1 MLKKF
6 NLHRFEFGFFAFFDT
21 IKCLEVMMENNEK
34 NNKTNETIEYN
45 AGALKVLEGLEHV
58 RKRPSMYIGSTSES
72 GLHHLVF
79 EVVDNS
85 IDEAMAGFCTEIV
98 VKMGK
103 DGSIT
108 VIDNGRGIPVD
119 EHPELHISGVEV
131 ALTKL
136 NAGGKFEGKVYH
148 VSGGLHGVGVSVV
161 NALSKYLKV
170 RVYRNGK
177 IYEQEYVRGKP
188 QYPLREVGSSL
199 FNNTGT
205 EITFIPDDEIFETVE
220 FKEEIIK
227 EKLKELAYLNKGL
240 RIKFINEKT
249 GVEEVYESKEGIVE
263 LVKDIN
269 KDEQV
274 IPENPIYFSY
284 EEDHFFVEIA
294 MQYNSGFSSEIH
306 SFVNNIRT
314 TEGGTHE
321 LGFKQ
326 ALTKLLNDEGIQLK
340 MIKDEALTFDDVK
353 EGLVAVINVR
363 MLEPQFEGQTKTKLG
378 NAEVKT
384 KVYNIVKDQLTL
396 YFDKHVG
403 ELEKV
408 LKKVLLAQSA
418 RIAAKKAKELVRRKG
433 ALDFSGRLPGKLAD
447 CSLND
452 PAQTELYIVEGESA
466 GGSAKQARDRRF
478 QAVLPLRGKILNV
491 EKANLAHALSSE
503 EIKNLITSLGCGVG
517 EDFKEEHLRY
527 HKIIIMTDADSVTYD
542 TPTFVFDKKSEMLK
556 LVKVGDFIEN
566 QCKDPKDY
574 QVFACN
580 LDKKTFSLR
589 DIKETIRHQLKT
601 DLYEVKT
608 RFGYSVKVTAYHNV
622 FTYRNG
628 EFETIPTEELK
639 VGDSIVLPSSM
650 PRVDKKVKID
660 ITPLLKEYGDDIQVR
675 IHRSKI
681 SEIPESAWI
690 DLSLDEWKE
699 IEEKR
704 KEKKISREKLADDIG
719 IYHTVIEQW
728 EQKIDNVMPKYGEF
742 KKYINS
748 LGLDEKEI
756 LQDAYLYIPI
766 THLTKDPLTEGN
778 LEYYYKNHTRK
789 LKVIFDLDE
798 KLAYLL
804 GFYIGDGYFAGTKDN
819 PNRFVISLGKDRS
832 HYANKISNAIKSVL
846 NAEVFESKNGNIS
859 ELTFHSFEFR
869 LILQSLGL
877 LEKKSFEKFVP
888 DEIFNVEENIQKS
901 FLKGYLESDG
911 SIVVKSYKG
920 KKSVKLT
927 FTTASEALRDGIVFL
942 FRQLGIFPGISKR
955 ISKDH
960 PRKDGTLIKSNYP
973 RYIISIEG
981 VEQIES
987 LKEVWSEHKKS
998 KVLEDYL
1005 SKSDKSKSSYKK
1017 TFVGDAVLLP
1027 ITSIKKVKY
1036 DKPYVYDFS
1045 IEKDE
1050 NFVAGLG
1057 GFLLHNTDGAHIAT
1071 LLLTFFFR
1079 YMRPLIEK
1087 GYLYIAQPPLY
1098 RVSYDKEVHYAYSDE
1113 ELKHILG
1120 KLKDPSKAE
1129 VQRYKG
1135 LGEMDPQQLWET
1147 TMDPARRI
1155 IKRVT
1160 IEDAEKADKLFE
1172 LLMGSEVQ
1180 PRKEFIM
1187 DHAKEVNNL
1196 DI

>member
-1 MLKKF
+1 M
-6 NLHRFEFGFFAFFDT
+6 D
-21 IKCLEVMMENNEK
+21 EK
-34 NNKTNETIEYN
+34 EKLNSENKTERPETIEYN
-45 AGALKVLEGLEHV
+45 AESLKVLEGLEHV

-85 IDEAMAGFCTEIV
+85 IDEAMAGFCTEIT
-98 VKMGK
+98 VKMGR

-108 VIDNGRGIPVD
+108 IIDNGRGIPVD

-161 NALSKYLKV
+161 NALSKHLKV

-188 QYPLREVGSSL
+188 LYPLKEVGNSL

-240 RIKFINEKT
+240 KIKFINEKT
-249 GVEEVYESKEGIVE
+249 GEEVTYESREGILD

-274 IPENPIYFSY
+274 IPENPIYFSQ
-284 EEDHFFVEIA
+284 EEDHFFVEVA
-294 MQYNSGFSSEIH
+294 MQYNAGFSSEIH

-326 ALTKLLNDEGIQLK
+326 ALTKLLNDEGVQLK

-353 EGLVAVINVR
+353 EGLVAIINVR

-378 NAEVKT
+378 NAEVKN
-384 KVYNIVKDQLTL
+384 KVYNIVKTQLTL
-396 YFDKHVG
+396 YFDKHVD
-403 ELEKV
+403 ELQQI

-466 GGSAKQARDRRF
+466 GGSAKQARDRKF

-491 EKANLAHALSSE
+491 EKVNMAHALSSE

-517 EDFKEEHLRY
+517 EDFREEHLRY
-527 HKIIIMTDADSVTYD
+527 HKIIIMTDADV
-542 TPTFVFDKKSEMLK
+542 
-556 LVKVGDFIEN
+556 
-566 QCKDPKDY
+566 
-574 QVFACN
+574 
-580 LDKKTFSLR
+580 
-589 DIKETIRHQLKT
+589 
-601 DLYEVKT
+601 
-608 RFGYSVKVTAYHNV
+608 
-622 FTYRNG
+622 
-628 EFETIPTEELK
+628 
-639 VGDSIVLPSSM
+639 
-650 PRVDKKVKID
+650 
-660 ITPLLKEYGDDIQVR
+660 
-675 IHRSKI
+675 
-681 SEIPESAWI
+681 
-690 DLSLDEWKE
+690 
-699 IEEKR
+699 
-704 KEKKISREKLADDIG
+704 
-719 IYHTVIEQW
+719 
-728 EQKIDNVMPKYGEF
+728 
-742 KKYINS
+742 
-748 LGLDEKEI
+748 
-756 LQDAYLYIPI
+756 
-766 THLTKDPLTEGN
+766 
-778 LEYYYKNHTRK
+778 
-789 LKVIFDLDE
+789 
-798 KLAYLL
+798 
-804 GFYIGDGYFAGTKDN
+804 
-819 PNRFVISLGKDRS
+819 
-832 HYANKISNAIKSVL
+832 
-846 NAEVFESKNGNIS
+846 
-859 ELTFHSFEFR
+859 
-869 LILQSLGL
+869 
-877 LEKKSFEKFVP
+877 
-888 DEIFNVEENIQKS
+888 
-901 FLKGYLESDG
+901 
-911 SIVVKSYKG
+911 
-920 KKSVKLT
+920 
-927 FTTASEALRDGIVFL
+927 
-942 FRQLGIFPGISKR
+942 
-955 ISKDH
+955 
-960 PRKDGTLIKSNYP
+960 
-973 RYIISIEG
+973 
-981 VEQIES
+981 
-987 LKEVWSEHKKS
+987 
-998 KVLEDYL
+998 
-1005 SKSDKSKSSYKK
+1005 
-1017 TFVGDAVLLP
+1017 
-1027 ITSIKKVKY
+1027 
-1036 DKPYVYDFS
+1036 
-1045 IEKDE
+1045 
-1050 NFVAGLG
+1050 
-1057 GFLLHNTDGAHIAT
+1057 DGAHIRT

-1098 RVSYDKEVHYAYSDE
+1098 RVSYDKEVRYAYSDE
-1113 ELKHILG
+1113 ELKHIMEH
-1120 KLKDPSKAE
+1120 LKDPNKAE

-1147 TMDPARRI
+1147 TMDPTRRI

-1160 IEDAEKADKLFE
+1160 IEEAEQADKLFE

-1187 DHAKEVNNL
+1187 NHAKEVVNL

>member
-1 MLKKF
+1 MRMLKKF

-403 ELEKV
+403 ELEKI

-589 DIKETIRHQLKT
+589 DIKETILHQLKT

-675 IHRSKI
+675 IHRNEI

-690 DLSLDEWKE
+690 DLSLDEWKK
-699 IEEKR
+699 IEN
-704 KEKKISREKLADDIG
+704 L
-719 IYHTVIEQW
+719 
-728 EQKIDNVMPKYGEF
+728 
-742 KKYINS
+742 
-748 LGLDEKEI
+748 
-756 LQDAYLYIPI
+756 
-766 THLTKDPLTEGN
+766 LTEGN

-832 HYANKISNAIKSVL
+832 HYANKISNAIKSAL
-846 NAEVFESKNGNIS
+846 SAEVFESKNGNIS
-859 ELTFHSFEFR
+859 EITFHSFEFR

-973 RYIISIEG
+973 GYIISVEG
-981 VEQIES
+981 IEQIES

-1005 SKSDKSKSSYKK
+1005 SKSDKSESSYKK

>member
-1 MLKKF
+1 MAEKEKF
-6 NLHRFEFGFFAFFDT
+6 NSE
-21 IKCLEVMMENNEK
+21 
-34 NNKTNETIEYN
+34 NKTERPETIEYN
-45 AGALKVLEGLEHV
+45 AESLKVLEGLEHV

-85 IDEAMAGFCTEIV
+85 IDEAMAGFCTEIT
-98 VKMGK
+98 VKMGR

-108 VIDNGRGIPVD
+108 IIDNGRGIPVD

-161 NALSKYLKV
+161 NALSKHLKV

-188 QYPLREVGSSL
+188 LYPLKEVGNSL

-240 RIKFINEKT
+240 KIKFINEKT
-249 GVEEVYESKEGIVE
+249 GEEVTYESREGILD

-274 IPENPIYFSY
+274 IPENPIYFSQ
-284 EEDHFFVEIA
+284 EEDHFFVEVA
-294 MQYNSGFSSEIH
+294 MQYNAGFSSEIH

-326 ALTKLLNDEGIQLK
+326 ALTKLLNDEGVQLK

-353 EGLVAVINVR
+353 EGLVAIINVR

-378 NAEVKT
+378 NAEVKN
-384 KVYNIVKDQLTL
+384 KVYNIVKTQLTL
-396 YFDKHVG
+396 YFDKHVD
-403 ELEKV
+403 ELQQI

-466 GGSAKQARDRRF
+466 GGSAKQARDRKF

-491 EKANLAHALSSE
+491 EKVNMAHALSSE

-517 EDFKEEHLRY
+517 EDFREEHLRY
-527 HKIIIMTDADSVTYD
+527 HKIIIMTDADV
-542 TPTFVFDKKSEMLK
+542 
-556 LVKVGDFIEN
+556 
-566 QCKDPKDY
+566 
-574 QVFACN
+574 
-580 LDKKTFSLR
+580 
-589 DIKETIRHQLKT
+589 
-601 DLYEVKT
+601 
-608 RFGYSVKVTAYHNV
+608 
-622 FTYRNG
+622 
-628 EFETIPTEELK
+628 
-639 VGDSIVLPSSM
+639 
-650 PRVDKKVKID
+650 
-660 ITPLLKEYGDDIQVR
+660 
-675 IHRSKI
+675 
-681 SEIPESAWI
+681 
-690 DLSLDEWKE
+690 
-699 IEEKR
+699 
-704 KEKKISREKLADDIG
+704 
-719 IYHTVIEQW
+719 
-728 EQKIDNVMPKYGEF
+728 
-742 KKYINS
+742 
-748 LGLDEKEI
+748 
-756 LQDAYLYIPI
+756 
-766 THLTKDPLTEGN
+766 
-778 LEYYYKNHTRK
+778 
-789 LKVIFDLDE
+789 
-798 KLAYLL
+798 
-804 GFYIGDGYFAGTKDN
+804 
-819 PNRFVISLGKDRS
+819 
-832 HYANKISNAIKSVL
+832 
-846 NAEVFESKNGNIS
+846 
-859 ELTFHSFEFR
+859 
-869 LILQSLGL
+869 
-877 LEKKSFEKFVP
+877 
-888 DEIFNVEENIQKS
+888 
-901 FLKGYLESDG
+901 
-911 SIVVKSYKG
+911 
-920 KKSVKLT
+920 
-927 FTTASEALRDGIVFL
+927 
-942 FRQLGIFPGISKR
+942 
-955 ISKDH
+955 
-960 PRKDGTLIKSNYP
+960 
-973 RYIISIEG
+973 
-981 VEQIES
+981 
-987 LKEVWSEHKKS
+987 
-998 KVLEDYL
+998 
-1005 SKSDKSKSSYKK
+1005 
-1017 TFVGDAVLLP
+1017 
-1027 ITSIKKVKY
+1027 
-1036 DKPYVYDFS
+1036 
-1045 IEKDE
+1045 
-1050 NFVAGLG
+1050 
-1057 GFLLHNTDGAHIAT
+1057 DGAHIRT

-1098 RVSYDKEVHYAYSDE
+1098 RVSYDKEVRYAYSDE
-1113 ELKHILG
+1113 ELKHIMEH
-1120 KLKDPSKAE
+1120 LKDPNKAE

-1147 TMDPARRI
+1147 TMDPTRRI

-1160 IEDAEKADKLFE
+1160 IEEAEQADKLFE

-1187 DHAKEVNNL
+1187 NHAKEVVNL

>member
-1 MLKKF
+1 MDEKEKF
-6 NLHRFEFGFFAFFDT
+6 NSE
-21 IKCLEVMMENNEK
+21 
-34 NNKTNETIEYN
+34 NKTERPETIEYN
-45 AGALKVLEGLEHV
+45 AESLKVLEGLEHV

-85 IDEAMAGFCTEIV
+85 IDEAMAGFCTEIT
-98 VKMGK
+98 VKMGR

-108 VIDNGRGIPVD
+108 IIDNGRGIPVD

-161 NALSKYLKV
+161 NALSKHLKV

-188 QYPLREVGSSL
+188 LYPLKEVGNSL

-240 RIKFINEKT
+240 KIKFINEKT
-249 GVEEVYESKEGIVE
+249 GEEVTYESREGILD

-274 IPENPIYFSY
+274 IPENPVYFSQ
-284 EEDHFFVEIA
+284 EEDHFFVEVA
-294 MQYNSGFSSEIH
+294 MQYNAGFSSEIH

-326 ALTKLLNDEGIQLK
+326 ALTKLLNDEGVQLK

-353 EGLVAVINVR
+353 EGLVAIINVR

-378 NAEVKT
+378 NAEVKN
-384 KVYNIVKDQLTL
+384 KVYNIVKTQLTL
-396 YFDKHVG
+396 YFDKHVD
-403 ELEKV
+403 ELQQI

-466 GGSAKQARDRRF
+466 GGSAKQARDRKF

-491 EKANLAHALSSE
+491 EKVNMAHALSSE

-517 EDFKEEHLRY
+517 EDFREEHLRY
-527 HKIIIMTDADSVTYD
+527 HKIIIMTDADV
-542 TPTFVFDKKSEMLK
+542 
-556 LVKVGDFIEN
+556 
-566 QCKDPKDY
+566 
-574 QVFACN
+574 
-580 LDKKTFSLR
+580 
-589 DIKETIRHQLKT
+589 
-601 DLYEVKT
+601 
-608 RFGYSVKVTAYHNV
+608 
-622 FTYRNG
+622 
-628 EFETIPTEELK
+628 
-639 VGDSIVLPSSM
+639 
-650 PRVDKKVKID
+650 
-660 ITPLLKEYGDDIQVR
+660 
-675 IHRSKI
+675 
-681 SEIPESAWI
+681 
-690 DLSLDEWKE
+690 
-699 IEEKR
+699 
-704 KEKKISREKLADDIG
+704 
-719 IYHTVIEQW
+719 
-728 EQKIDNVMPKYGEF
+728 
-742 KKYINS
+742 
-748 LGLDEKEI
+748 
-756 LQDAYLYIPI
+756 
-766 THLTKDPLTEGN
+766 
-778 LEYYYKNHTRK
+778 
-789 LKVIFDLDE
+789 
-798 KLAYLL
+798 
-804 GFYIGDGYFAGTKDN
+804 
-819 PNRFVISLGKDRS
+819 
-832 HYANKISNAIKSVL
+832 
-846 NAEVFESKNGNIS
+846 
-859 ELTFHSFEFR
+859 
-869 LILQSLGL
+869 
-877 LEKKSFEKFVP
+877 
-888 DEIFNVEENIQKS
+888 
-901 FLKGYLESDG
+901 
-911 SIVVKSYKG
+911 
-920 KKSVKLT
+920 
-927 FTTASEALRDGIVFL
+927 
-942 FRQLGIFPGISKR
+942 
-955 ISKDH
+955 
-960 PRKDGTLIKSNYP
+960 
-973 RYIISIEG
+973 
-981 VEQIES
+981 
-987 LKEVWSEHKKS
+987 
-998 KVLEDYL
+998 
-1005 SKSDKSKSSYKK
+1005 
-1017 TFVGDAVLLP
+1017 
-1027 ITSIKKVKY
+1027 
-1036 DKPYVYDFS
+1036 
-1045 IEKDE
+1045 
-1050 NFVAGLG
+1050 
-1057 GFLLHNTDGAHIAT
+1057 DGAHIRT

-1098 RVSYDKEVHYAYSDE
+1098 RVSYDKEVRYAYSDE
-1113 ELKHILG
+1113 ELKHIMEH
-1120 KLKDPSKAE
+1120 LKDPNKAE

-1147 TMDPARRI
+1147 TMDPTRRI

-1160 IEDAEKADKLFE
+1160 IEEAEQADKLFE

-1187 DHAKEVNNL
+1187 NHAKEVVNL

>member
-1 MLKKF
+1 
-6 NLHRFEFGFFAFFDT
+6 
-21 IKCLEVMMENNEK
+21 MENNEK

-45 AGALKVLEGLEHV
+45 AGALKVLEGLQHV

-403 ELEKV
+403 ELEKI

-589 DIKETIRHQLKT
+589 DIKETILHQLKT

-675 IHRSKI
+675 IHRNEI

-690 DLSLDEWKE
+690 DLSLDEWKK
-699 IEEKR
+699 IEN
-704 KEKKISREKLADDIG
+704 L
-719 IYHTVIEQW
+719 
-728 EQKIDNVMPKYGEF
+728 
-742 KKYINS
+742 
-748 LGLDEKEI
+748 
-756 LQDAYLYIPI
+756 
-766 THLTKDPLTEGN
+766 LTEGN

-832 HYANKISNAIKSVL
+832 HYANKISNAIKSAL
-846 NAEVFESKNGNIS
+846 SAEVFESKNGNIS
-859 ELTFHSFEFR
+859 EITFHSFEFR

-973 RYIISIEG
+973 GYIISVEG
-981 VEQIES
+981 IEQIES

-1005 SKSDKSKSSYKK
+1005 SKSDKSESSYKK

>member
-1 MLKKF
+1 
-6 NLHRFEFGFFAFFDT
+6 
-21 IKCLEVMMENNEK
+21 MENNEK

-403 ELEKV
+403 ELEKI

-589 DIKETIRHQLKT
+589 DIKETILHQLKT

-675 IHRSKI
+675 IHRNEI

-690 DLSLDEWKE
+690 DLSLDEWKK
-699 IEEKR
+699 IEN
-704 KEKKISREKLADDIG
+704 L
-719 IYHTVIEQW
+719 
-728 EQKIDNVMPKYGEF
+728 
-742 KKYINS
+742 
-748 LGLDEKEI
+748 
-756 LQDAYLYIPI
+756 
-766 THLTKDPLTEGN
+766 LTEGN

-832 HYANKISNAIKSVL
+832 HYANKISNAIKSAL
-846 NAEVFESKNGNIS
+846 SAEVFESKNGNIS
-859 ELTFHSFEFR
+859 EITFHSFEFR

-973 RYIISIEG
+973 GYIISVEG
-981 VEQIES
+981 IEQIES

-1005 SKSDKSKSSYKK
+1005 SKSDKSESSYKK

>member
-1 MLKKF
+1 
-6 NLHRFEFGFFAFFDT
+6 
-21 IKCLEVMMENNEK
+21 MENNEK
-34 NNKTNETIEYN
+34 NNKANETIEYN

-284 EEDHFFVEIA
+284 EEDHFFVEVA

-403 ELEKV
+403 ELEKI

-556 LVKVGDFIEN
+556 LIKVGDFIEN

-589 DIKETIRHQLKT
+589 DIKDIIRHQLKT

-639 VGDSIVLPSSM
+639 VGDIIVLPSSM

-690 DLSLDEWKE
+690 DLSLDEWKR
-699 IEEKR
+699 IED
-704 KEKKISREKLADDIG
+704 L
-719 IYHTVIEQW
+719 
-728 EQKIDNVMPKYGEF
+728 
-742 KKYINS
+742 
-748 LGLDEKEI
+748 
-756 LQDAYLYIPI
+756 
-766 THLTKDPLTEGN
+766 LTEGN

-832 HYANKISNAIKSVL
+832 HYANKISNAIKSAL
-846 NAEVFESKNGNIS
+846 SAEVFESKNGNTS

-888 DEIFNVEENIQKS
+888 DEIFNVEQNIQKS

-942 FRQLGIFPGISKR
+942 LRQLGIFPSISKR

-973 RYIISIEG
+973 GYIILVEG
-981 VEQIES
+981 IEQIEA

-1005 SKSDKSKSSYKK
+1005 SKSDKSMSSYKK

-1098 RVSYDKEVHYAYSDE
+1098 RVSYDKEVNYAYSDE

>member
-1 MLKKF
+1 MDEKK
-6 NLHRFEFGFFAFFDT
+6 N
-21 IKCLEVMMENNEK
+21 MELMK
-34 NNKTNETIEYN
+34 NAIEEYN
-45 AGALKVLEGLEHV
+45 ARSIKVLEGLEHV

-85 IDEAMAGFCTEIV
+85 VDEAMAGFCSEIITIL
-98 VKMGK
+98 GK
-103 DGSIT
+103 DGSVT
-108 VIDNGRGIPVD
+108 VKDNGRGIPVD
-119 EHPELHISGVEV
+119 EHPELHTSGVEV

-136 NAGGKFEGKVYH
+136 NAGGKFDGKVYH

-161 NALSKYLKV
+161 NALSKYLLV
-170 RVYRNGK
+170 RVRRSGK
-177 IYEQEYVRGKP
+177 IYEQEYERGRP
-188 QYPLREVGSSL
+188 LYPLKEIGTCP
-199 FNNTGT
+199 FEETGT
-205 EITFIPDDEIFETVE
+205 EIKFIPDNEIFETTE
-220 FKEEIIK
+220 FKEDIIR

-240 RIKFINEKT
+240 KIKFINETKNS
-249 GVEEVYESKEGIVE
+249 VEVYESKEGIIE
-263 LVKDIN
+263 LVREIN
-269 KDEQV
+269 KDEQT
-274 IPENPIYFSY
+274 IPENPVYFAS
-284 EEDHFFVEIA
+284 EDEHFFVEVA
-294 MQYNSGFSSEIH
+294 LQYNSGFSTTLL

-321 LGFKQ
+321 VGFKQ
-326 ALTKLLNDEGIQLK
+326 AITKLLNDEGENLK
-340 MIKDEALTFDDVK
+340 MIKEEALTFDDIK
-353 EGLVAVINVR
+353 EGLTAVINVR

-378 NAEVKT
+378 NAEVKS
-384 KVYNIVKDQLTL
+384 KIYNIVKDQLTL
-396 YFDKHVG
+396 YFDKHIS
-403 ELEKV
+403 ELEKI

-491 EKANLAHALSSE
+491 EKANMAHALSSE

-639 VGDSIVLPSSM
+639 VGDSIILPSSM

-660 ITPLLKEYGDDIQVR
+660 ITSLLKEYADDIQVR
-675 IHRSKI
+675 IHRNEI

-690 DLSLDEWKE
+690 DLSLDEWKK
-699 IEEKR
+699 IEERR
-704 KEKKISREKLADDIG
+704 KEKKISREKLAEDIG

-756 LQDAYLYIPI
+756 LQDAYLYIPL
-766 THLTKDPLTEGN
+766 THLTKDLLTEGN
-778 LEYYYKNHTRK
+778 LEYYYRNHTRK
-789 LKVIFDLDE
+789 LKVTFDLDE

-804 GFYIGDGYFAGTKDN
+804 GFFIGDGYFAGTKDN
-819 PNRFVISLGKDRS
+819 PNRFVISLGKDKS
-832 HYANKISNAIKSVL
+832 HYANKISEAIKSTL
-846 NAEVFESKNGNIS
+846 NAEAFVSENDNIS
-859 ELTFHSFEFR
+859 EITFHSFEFR

-888 DEIFNVEENIQKS
+888 DEIFNVEQNIQKS

-927 FTTASEALRDGIVFL
+927 FTTSSEALRDGIVFL
-942 FRQLGIFPGISKR
+942 FRQLGIFPSISKR

-960 PRKDGTLIKSNYP
+960 PRKDGAIIKSNYP
-973 RYIISIEG
+973 GYIISIEG
-981 VEQIES
+981 IEQIEA
-987 LKEVWSEHKKS
+987 LKKVWSEHKKS

-1005 SKSDKSKSSYKK
+1005 SKSDKNKSSYKK
-1017 TFVGDAVLLP
+1017 TFIGDAVLLP

-1057 GFLLHNTDGAHIAT
+1057 GFLLHNTDGAHIGT

-1098 RVSYDKEVHYAYSDE
+1098 RVSYDKEVRYAYSDE
-1113 ELKHILG
+1113 ELKHILE
-1120 KLKDPSKAE
+1120 KLKAPDKAE

-1147 TMDPARRI
+1147 TMDPTRRI
-1155 IKRVT
+1155 IKRIT
-1160 IEDAEKADKLFE
+1160 IEDGELANKLFE
-1172 LLMGSEVQ
+1172 LLMGNEVQ
-1180 PRKEFIM
+1180 PRRAFIM
-1187 DHAKEVNNL
+1187 EHAKEVVNL

>member
-1 MLKKF
+1 MRMLKKF

-403 ELEKV
+403 ELEKI

-589 DIKETIRHQLKT
+589 DIKEIIRHQLKT

-639 VGDSIVLPSSM
+639 VGDSIILPSSM

-660 ITPLLKEYGDDIQVR
+660 ITPLLKEYGDDIKVR

-690 DLSLDEWKE
+690 DLSLDEWKK
-699 IEEKR
+699 IEN
-704 KEKKISREKLADDIG
+704 L
-719 IYHTVIEQW
+719 
-728 EQKIDNVMPKYGEF
+728 
-742 KKYINS
+742 
-748 LGLDEKEI
+748 
-756 LQDAYLYIPI
+756 
-766 THLTKDPLTEGN
+766 LTEGN

-819 PNRFVISLGKDRS
+819 PNRFVISLGKDKS
-832 HYANKISNAIKSVL
+832 HYANKISNAIKSAL
-846 NAEVFESKNGNIS
+846 NAEVFESKNGDIS

-888 DEIFNVEENIQKS
+888 DEIFNVEQNIQKS
-901 FLKGYLESDG
+901 FLKGYLESNG

-942 FRQLGIFPGISKR
+942 FRQLGIFPSISKR

-973 RYIISIEG
+973 GYIISVEG
-981 VEQIES
+981 IEQIEA

-1005 SKSDKSKSSYKK
+1005 SKSDKSMSSYKK

>member
-1 MLKKF
+1 MDEKEKF
-6 NLHRFEFGFFAFFDT
+6 NSE
-21 IKCLEVMMENNEK
+21 
-34 NNKTNETIEYN
+34 NKTERPETIEYN
-45 AGALKVLEGLEHV
+45 AKSLKVLEGLEHV

-85 IDEAMAGFCTEIV
+85 IDEAMAGFCTEIT
-98 VKMGK
+98 VKMGR

-108 VIDNGRGIPVD
+108 IIDNGRGIPVD

-161 NALSKYLKV
+161 NALSKHLKV

-188 QYPLREVGSSL
+188 LYPLKEVGNSL

-240 RIKFINEKT
+240 KIKFINEKT
-249 GVEEVYESKEGIVE
+249 GEEVTYESREGILD

-274 IPENPIYFSY
+274 IPENPIYFSQ
-284 EEDHFFVEIA
+284 EEDHFFVEVA
-294 MQYNSGFSSEIH
+294 MQYNAGFSSEIH

-326 ALTKLLNDEGIQLK
+326 ALTKLLNDEGVQLK

-353 EGLVAVINVR
+353 EGLVAIINVR

-378 NAEVKT
+378 NAEVKN
-384 KVYNIVKDQLTL
+384 KVYNIVKTQLTL
-396 YFDKHVG
+396 YFDKHVD
-403 ELEKV
+403 ELQQI

-466 GGSAKQARDRRF
+466 GGSAKQARDRKF

-491 EKANLAHALSSE
+491 EKVNMAHALSSE

-517 EDFKEEHLRY
+517 EDFREEHLRY
-527 HKIIIMTDADSVTYD
+527 HKIIIMTDADV
-542 TPTFVFDKKSEMLK
+542 
-556 LVKVGDFIEN
+556 
-566 QCKDPKDY
+566 
-574 QVFACN
+574 
-580 LDKKTFSLR
+580 
-589 DIKETIRHQLKT
+589 
-601 DLYEVKT
+601 
-608 RFGYSVKVTAYHNV
+608 
-622 FTYRNG
+622 
-628 EFETIPTEELK
+628 
-639 VGDSIVLPSSM
+639 
-650 PRVDKKVKID
+650 
-660 ITPLLKEYGDDIQVR
+660 
-675 IHRSKI
+675 
-681 SEIPESAWI
+681 
-690 DLSLDEWKE
+690 
-699 IEEKR
+699 
-704 KEKKISREKLADDIG
+704 
-719 IYHTVIEQW
+719 
-728 EQKIDNVMPKYGEF
+728 
-742 KKYINS
+742 
-748 LGLDEKEI
+748 
-756 LQDAYLYIPI
+756 
-766 THLTKDPLTEGN
+766 
-778 LEYYYKNHTRK
+778 
-789 LKVIFDLDE
+789 
-798 KLAYLL
+798 
-804 GFYIGDGYFAGTKDN
+804 
-819 PNRFVISLGKDRS
+819 
-832 HYANKISNAIKSVL
+832 
-846 NAEVFESKNGNIS
+846 
-859 ELTFHSFEFR
+859 
-869 LILQSLGL
+869 
-877 LEKKSFEKFVP
+877 
-888 DEIFNVEENIQKS
+888 
-901 FLKGYLESDG
+901 
-911 SIVVKSYKG
+911 
-920 KKSVKLT
+920 
-927 FTTASEALRDGIVFL
+927 
-942 FRQLGIFPGISKR
+942 
-955 ISKDH
+955 
-960 PRKDGTLIKSNYP
+960 
-973 RYIISIEG
+973 
-981 VEQIES
+981 
-987 LKEVWSEHKKS
+987 
-998 KVLEDYL
+998 
-1005 SKSDKSKSSYKK
+1005 
-1017 TFVGDAVLLP
+1017 
-1027 ITSIKKVKY
+1027 
-1036 DKPYVYDFS
+1036 
-1045 IEKDE
+1045 
-1050 NFVAGLG
+1050 
-1057 GFLLHNTDGAHIAT
+1057 DGAHIRT

-1098 RVSYDKEVHYAYSDE
+1098 RVSYDKEVRYAYSDE
-1113 ELKHILG
+1113 ELKHIMEH
-1120 KLKDPSKAE
+1120 LKDPNKAE

-1147 TMDPARRI
+1147 TMDPTRRI

-1160 IEDAEKADKLFE
+1160 IEEAEQADKLFE

-1187 DHAKEVNNL
+1187 NHAKEVVNL